1 METKQ
6 ILTIKRN
13 NKLVLSSMTK
23 QYAVRAVLSSF
34 EAFDRF
40 MVWTGRI
47 QPEAVP
53 EKL

>member
-1 METKQ
+1 MEQTQ

-13 NKLVLSSMTK
+13 NHLVLSSMAK

-47 QPEAVP
+47 ERSEPI
-53 EKL
+53 